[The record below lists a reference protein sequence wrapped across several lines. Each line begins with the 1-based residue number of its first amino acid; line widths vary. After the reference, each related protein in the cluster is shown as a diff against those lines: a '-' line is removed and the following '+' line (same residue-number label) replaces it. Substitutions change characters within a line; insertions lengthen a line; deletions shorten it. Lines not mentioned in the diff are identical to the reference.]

1 MILAN
6 GQDISAIITQSFAG
20 VAILIGSIA
29 TLLANRNRSQ
39 GSELTNYRKANRD
52 LQDDILDLLQWD
64 FKVRTALAR
73 QGIDLPEL
81 PHLRSQDV
89 DSRYPR
95 RAEDG

>member
-20 VAILIGSIA
+20 LAILIGSIA

-39 GSELTNYRKANRD
+39 GSELTNYRKQNRD

-64 FKVRTALAR
+64 YKVRSALSS
-73 QGIDLPEL
+73 QGIDLPAL
-81 PHLRSQDV
+81 PHLRSQDT

-95 RAEDG
+95 KQDER